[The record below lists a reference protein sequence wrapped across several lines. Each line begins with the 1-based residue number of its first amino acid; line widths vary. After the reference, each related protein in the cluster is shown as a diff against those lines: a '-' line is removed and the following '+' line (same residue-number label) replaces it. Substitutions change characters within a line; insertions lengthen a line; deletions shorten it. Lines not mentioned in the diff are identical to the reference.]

1 MQGTD
6 VQFLILVINSTIKR
20 FIKSD
25 ESVVLF
31 IRSYLQLGVYLYFIF
46 PSRVTA
52 GLGASW
58 PGWWRHWMLFPS
70 CHLESLESSASNQ
83 CAILSL
89 WFPLPLYSIARD
101 EHTPVATFLL
111 GNYYCVNC
119 ILYER
124 RWSYVSPSSDVG
136 LCGLTTSIVLFSWTK
151 GRTGILSCILC

>member
-1 MQGTD
+1 MLTN
-6 VQFLILVINSTIKR
+6 FNLKKR
-20 FIKSD
+20 RRMFRRLPFED
-25 ESVVLF
+25 
-31 IRSYLQLGVYLYFIF
+31 YNLYFIF

-151 GRTGILSCILC
+151 GRTGILSCILCSWMWIEPPLII